1 MEIIIYSYIK
11 NGYYPVD
18 KTVIDYLLK
27 KGYTYKIF
35 ESIKW
40 NSNKQST
47 KHSVIS
53 ILPQIEKYFLT
64 HDYILLGEDD
74 LLIHLTPVEIEEII
88 KLYPDD
94 IVLIG
99 YQKDS
104 CSGLYNGFVGAQLF
118 YLPKSKYKFFK
129 EKLLGYCGKHMDVFL
144 NKLDI
149 VVIPQQ
155 SDNKNVGELTRFSS
169 VIKRKRYGDINF
181 VESGVYLPAP

>member
-35 ESIKW
+35 NSLKW
-40 NSNKQST
+40 NSKQST

-74 LLIHLTPVEIEEII
+74 LLIHLTPGEIEEII

-99 YQKDS
+99 YQKIIKIKNHF
-104 CSGLYNGFVGAQLF
+104 LTLV
-118 YLPKSKYKFFK
+118 
-129 EKLLGYCGKHMDVFL
+129 L
-144 NKLDI
+144 NKMLLLQEIQKHFPI
-149 VVIPQQ
+149 V
-155 SDNKNVGELTRFSS
+155 
-169 VIKRKRYGDINF
+169 
-181 VESGVYLPAP
+181 